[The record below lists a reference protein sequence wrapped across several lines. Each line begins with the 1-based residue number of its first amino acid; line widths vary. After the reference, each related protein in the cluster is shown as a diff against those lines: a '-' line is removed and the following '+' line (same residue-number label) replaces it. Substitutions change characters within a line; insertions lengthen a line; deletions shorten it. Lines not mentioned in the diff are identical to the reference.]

1 MFPLITL
8 LLALEPSVPLPAP
21 LDRVLR
27 DYEQAWTAKNPAA
40 LAALFTEDGFV
51 MARDHEMVRGRANIA
66 KHYAGA
72 GGPLFLRAV
81 AFRTSG
87 DTGFILGAYTDAPNA
102 PDRGKFTLTLRR
114 EKGRWLIFSDMD
126 NGNQPPPRR

>member
-1 MFPLITL
+1 MLPFLTL
-8 LLALEPSVPLPAP
+8 FLALEPSISLPAP

-27 DYEQAWTAKNPAA
+27 DYEQAWSAKNAAA
-40 LAALFTEDGFV
+40 LAALFTADGFV
-51 MARDHEMVRGRANIA
+51 MARDSDMVRGRANIA
-66 KHYAGA
+66 KHYSNS

-81 AFRTSG
+81 AFHTHG
-87 DTGFILGAYTDAPNA
+87 DTGFILGAYTDAANA

-126 NGNQPPPRR
+126 NGNQPPRR